1 MSGRG
6 WDGAAVSAWD
16 KRNFAHRYTLAGL
29 IVLAYMACI
38 SNVASADVDSVG
50 GLEKV
55 PTIKS
60 SPHELAPLAGGAGL
74 YQCSSAYQYADIH
87 SEPWGFVIGQ
97 CRPGWKFEVLEHTG
111 VNSEH
116 HTSSYGGYLEG
127 AFDACGWIESDE
139 GPEQI
144 NEKLPNHCPG
154 LNQKKSTV
162 GTFYE
167 KYNGEPAPTGDG
179 YYIVNKAPCKEYANS
194 RPWSSGSVEKEEI
207 RTVPAYAT
215 EKTDIPALKWRY
227 VTEYASTDGSGKYVM
242 VRDTRYNGGEGNWVF
257 VPLSCLRANASE
269 LPESEGELVPSPPTA
284 TTGTPTGIATP
295 NATLVGF
302 VNPNGLDTKY
312 FFEYGTTTSYGSYTT
327 TEDAGSGTGVVQ
339 EDAPISGLAPG
350 TTYYFRIVASSATG
364 ESFGGPVAFTTQ
376 PAPAVATGS
385 ASEIGQFQAQLNSSV
400 NPEGLETHYHF
411 EYGETTSYGSS
422 TAVGNAGA
430 GPNPVAAP
438 AEAAV
443 LKPSTTYH
451 FRVVATSS
459 AGTTDGADATFTTH
473 GSTAPAVVRESVAP
487 GRQWVYYPTAQSNI
501 EGLYWSSASWSAF
514 DLWPSA
520 PTVAQGTSASAVL
533 ESGEGQQWVYYQT
546 AQGNIEG
553 LYWDA
558 SAGKWEA
565 FDDWPSAPAAAPGT
579 SPSAVLESGE
589 GQMWV
594 YYQTAQGNIEGLY
607 WDASAGKWSVFEP
620 VPGALAAAPGTTP
633 IAVLDQKTG
642 KQWIYYH
649 TAQGNIEGLYWNNA
663 GSWSAFDMWPS
674 APAAAPGT
682 SPTVNIESGVGQQW
696 VYYQAAEGNIEGL
709 YWDASAGKWE
719 PFDMWP
725 SAPTAAQGTSPSAVY
740 ESGVGQQWV
749 YYHTA
754 QGTIDAL
761 YWDASAGKWFVF
773 EPVPGALAAAPWT
786 SPAVIRESG
795 VGQQWVYYVAA
806 QGNIEGL
813 YWDASAGK
821 WEAFDQWAGAP
832 PA

>member
-6 WDGAAVSAWD
+6 RGSAAIRGWRA
-16 KRNFAHRYTLAGL
+16 FAPKYVLAGL
-29 IVLAYMACI
+29 IALICVACI
-38 SNVASADVDSVG
+38 PSVASADVDMTG
-50 GLEKV
+50 ALEKV
-55 PTIKS
+55 S
-60 SPHELAPLAGGAGL
+60 SPITGRPGGVQPLN
-74 YQCSSAYQYADIH
+74 SSLNGDYECIDQY
-87 SEPWGFVIGQ
+87 SVIGSKPYYFAIGN
-97 CRPGWKFEVLEHTG
+97 CPDGWLIEVVSYASENTETGEH
-111 VNSEH
+111 
-116 HTSSYGGYLEG
+116 SYGGYIG
-127 AFDACGWIESDE
+127 DSYSYCGWIDTRFAPAKVNSNKNSACASGSGSSMELEDSE
-139 GPEQI
+139 FM
-144 NEKLPNHCPG
+144 EKYDT
-154 LNQKKSTV
+154 NQKYHD
-162 GTFYE
+162 GTYV
-167 KYNGEPAPTGDG
+167 
-179 YYIVNKAPCKEYANS
+179 VNPLPCPEYANY
-194 RPWSSGSVEKEEI
+194 RPWSTNNVEKELI
-207 RTVPAYAT
+207 RTAPAYAALT
-215 EKTDIPALKWRY
+215 YGSETPALKWRY
-227 VTEYASTDGSGKYVM
+227 TTKYSSTDGTGQYVM
-242 VRDTRYNGGEGNWVF
+242 VRDARITGGGEGNWVF
-257 VPLSCLRANASE
+257 VPRSCLSST
-269 LPESEGELVPSPPTA
+269 LPPNEGEAHDPLPPA
-284 TTGTPTGIATP
+284 VTTGTPTGIATP

-302 VNPNGLDTKY
+302 VNPHGIDTKY
-312 FFEYGTTTSYGSYTT
+312 LFEYGTSTSYGSYTP

-339 EDAPISGLAPG
+339 EDAAISGLAPG
-350 TTYYFRIVASSATG
+350 ATYYYRIVAYSATG
-364 ESFGGPVAFTTQ
+364 ESVGGPVAFATQ
-376 PAPAVATGS
+376 PAPVVSTGS
-385 ASEIGQFQAQLNSSV
+385 ASEIGQFQAQLNSTI
-400 NPEGLETHYHF
+400 NPEGLETHYDF
-411 EYGETTSYGSS
+411 EYGETTSYGSL

-430 GPNPVAAP
+430 GPNPVSAP
-438 AEAAV
+438 AEAIN

-451 FRVVATSS
+451 FRIVATSS
-459 AGTTDGADATFTTH
+459 AGTSDGADATFTTH

-487 GRQWVYYPTAQSNI
+487 GRQWVYYPTAQNNI

-514 DLWPSA
+514 DMWPSA
-520 PTVAQGTSASAVL
+520 PAVAQGTSASAVL

-565 FDDWPSAPAAAPGT
+565 FDDWPSAPSAAPGT

-594 YYQTAQGNIEGLY
+594 YYQTAQGTVDALY
-607 WDASAGKWSVFEP
+607 WDASAGKWFVFEP
-620 VPGALAAAPGTTP
+620 VPGAPAAAPGTSPT
-633 IAVLDQKTG
+633 AVLDQKTG

-696 VYYQAAEGNIEGL
+696 VYYQAAQGNIEGL

-725 SAPTAAQGTSPSAVY
+725 SAPAAAQGTSPTAVY
-740 ESGVGQQWV
+740 EAGVGQQWV

-786 SPAVIRESG
+786 SPTVIRESG

-821 WEAFDQWAGAP
+821 WEAFDQWPGAP